1 MSNTANRGA
10 QPPAPLVA
18 AAIDMQRVLDHLP
31 FAVGIFTLEGRVI
44 FINFAPLAQSGQ
56 VAADVT
62 GKYLWDTAWF
72 DHSEALQKEVRDVLA
87 RAAAG
92 EEVQCELNARFGAD
106 TFRAFGCNFGPLLDD
121 NGAPV
126 AIVAS
131 GIDVTGQKGRDQELH
146 TSQLLLEGIVEHLPV
161 MIFVKQAADLR
172 FSLVNRTAEKILGY
186 SRQHL
191 LGKTD
196 HDFWTTAQ
204 ADFFTAADRQ
214 VLASTTV
221 KKIDLEPIR
230 NARGETRFLRTWKV
244 ALRGASGTPEYLL
257 GISIDITDEIS
268 TLEEL
273 RVSEEKLRG
282 LYELAP
288 VGIALTDTSG
298 KYIEYNE
305 AFREICGYPD
315 AELKTLDYWK
325 LTPPEY
331 FEQEKVQLESLAH
344 SRRYGPYEKEY
355 VQKSGKRIPI
365 RLRGITVQGA
375 HGETYTWSIV
385 EDITEQK
392 ATEEALH
399 QAQKMKAVG
408 QLTAGIAHDFNNLLS
423 VVSGNLGLLLTE
435 DGVTPRIQK
444 LANMALAA
452 TKRGG
457 ELTQHLLAYGRK
469 QHLNV
474 GVHDLGRCIENSTRW
489 LKRTLPANIKIV
501 SEGTDAGLK
510 TLIDEAQLE
519 NSLLNLSLNARDAMP
534 DGGTLTF
541 GLSAVAIDKET
552 PVYGGLLAPGEY
564 AKISVRDTGCGMPPE
579 VLREAFDPFFT
590 TKGMGQGNGMGLS
603 MVYGFVRQSG
613 GRIAV
618 ASEVGRGTVFDIY
631 FPMVAT
637 DVTATGAGAPAAPVA
652 SRPPAGARRLRVL
665 VVEDIPE
672 VRDTV
677 CLQIEAF
684 GHTVAAVSDGE
695 SAMEALGAGTYD
707 VLITDLGL
715 PGKITGHDVARAGAA
730 KPHLKIITMS
740 GYNEDLAAAPQS
752 SLARGAVHLRKP
764 FETGELRKH
773 IDAAAGAP

>member
-1 MSNTANRGA
+1 MSNIANRGA
-10 QPPAPLVA
+10 EPPAPLLP
-18 AAIDMQRVLDHLP
+18 AAIDTQRVLDHLP
-31 FAVGIFTLEGRVI
+31 FAVGIFTLDGRVM

-56 VAADVT
+56 IAADVV
-62 GKYLWDTAWF
+62 GKHLWDTAWF
-72 DHSEALQKEVRDVLA
+72 DHCEHLQKEVREILA

-92 EEVQCELNARFGAD
+92 EKVQCELNARFGVD
-106 TFRAFGCNFGPLLDD
+106 TFRAFGCTFSQLLDA
-121 NGAPV
+121 NGAAV
-126 AIVAS
+126 GIVAS
-131 GIDVTGQKGRDQELH
+131 GVDVTGQKGRDRELH

-161 MIFVKQAADLR
+161 MIFVKQATDLR

-196 HDFWTTAQ
+196 HDFWTAAQ

-214 VLASTTV
+214 VLASTAV

-244 ALRGASGTPEYLL
+244 ALRGASGAPEYLL

-273 RVSEEKLRG
+273 RISEEKLRG

-298 KYIEYNE
+298 RYVEYNE

-315 AELKTLDYWK
+315 AELKALDYWK

-331 FEQEKVQLESLAH
+331 FEQEKVQLDSLAR
-344 SRRYGPYEKEY
+344 SGRYGPYEKEY
-355 VQKSGKRIPI
+355 VQKSGKRIAI

-375 HGETYTWSIV
+375 QGEKFTWSIV

-392 ATEEALH
+392 ATEEVLH

-408 QLTAGIAHDFNNLLS
+408 QLTAGIAHDFNNLLA
-423 VVSGNLGLLLTE
+423 VVSGSLGLLLAE
-435 DGVTPRIQK
+435 GGATPRIQK

-474 GVHDLGRCIENSTRW
+474 GVHDLGRCIENASRW

-501 SEGTDAGLK
+501 SEGTGAGLE

-534 DGGTLTF
+534 GGGTLTF
-541 GLSAVAIDKET
+541 SLAAVTIDKET
-552 PVYGGLLAPGEY
+552 PVYGGMLTPGEY

-603 MVYGFVRQSG
+603 MVYGFVRQSE

-618 ASEVGRGTVFDIY
+618 TSEVGKGTVFDIY
-631 FPMVAT
+631 FPR
-637 DVTATGAGAPAAPVA
+637 TADGAAGNAQAAAADP
-652 SRPPAGARRLRVL
+652 RPPAPARRLRVL

-672 VRDTV
+672 VLDTV

-684 GHTVAAVSDGE
+684 GHTVDAAPDGE
-695 SAMEALGAGTYD
+695 AAMEALGRGTYD

-715 PGKITGHDVARAGAA
+715 PGKITGQEVALAGLA
-730 KPHLKIITMS
+730 KPQLKVITMS
-740 GYNEDLAAAPQS
+740 GYNEDLTAVQQS
-752 SLARGAVHLRKP
+752 PLAKSTVHLRKP
-764 FETGELRKH
+764 FETAELRKH
-773 IDAAAGAP
+773 IGAAAGAA